1 MGGGYENPWEV
12 RTMAESKKK
21 EPLCPFHRAEMVMD
35 DLSTDWRSKAAK
47 LTPQAAQ
54 ALAQSLKSLRSIL
67 DHRIHDIEEKERAGG
82 K

>member
-1 MGGGYENPWEV
+1 
-12 RTMAESKKK
+12 
-21 EPLCPFHRAEMVMD
+21 MVMD
-35 DLSTDWRSKAAK
+35 DLSTDWRAKAAK